1 MTLQLCP
8 DESPHLLHTL
18 AIDAHIAVAGA
29 GGGAEV
35 NGLGFIVERKFD
47 IVNEA
52 EQQAREFVMQVR
64 LVFFDELGA
73 GQGTDDF
80 LECLLRLS
88 TRLTIVKWRD
98 GMAFILGLGR
108 DAIGA
113 GGARSELFHRHNMT

>member
-1 MTLQLCP
+1 MALQLCP
-8 DESPHLLHTL
+8 YEGPHLLHAL

-35 NGLGFIVERKFD
+35 DGLGFIVEQKFD

-52 EQQAREFVMQVR
+52 EQQAGEFVMQVR

-88 TRLTIVKWRD
+88 TRLTIAKWFD
-98 GMAFILGLGR
+98 GMALILGLGR

-113 GGARSELFHRHNMT
+113 GGARR